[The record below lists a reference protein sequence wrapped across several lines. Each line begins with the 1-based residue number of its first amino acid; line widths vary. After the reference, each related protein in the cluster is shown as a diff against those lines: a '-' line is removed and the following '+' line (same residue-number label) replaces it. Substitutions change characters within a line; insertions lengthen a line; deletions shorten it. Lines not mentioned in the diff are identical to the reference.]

1 MRTNVVLDDD
11 LIHEAMKLTG
21 KKTKKEVI
29 SYALQEVVASRKRRN
44 LLDLAGKIQFQD
56 EYDYKALRVFGG

>member
-11 LIHEAMKLTG
+11 LIDEAMKLTG
-21 KKTKKEVI
+21 IKTKKEVI

-56 EYDYKALRVFGG
+56 NYDYKALREGK

>member
-11 LIHEAMKLTG
+11 LVHEAMKLTG

-29 SYALQEVVASRKRRN
+29 SYALQKVVALKKRRN

-56 EYDYKALRVFGG
+56 DYDYKAMRKSR

>member
-11 LIHEAMKLTG
+11 LVHEAMKLTG

-29 SYALQEVVASRKRRN
+29 SYALQELVALKKRRN

-56 EYDYKALRVFGG
+56 DYDYKAMRKSR

>member
-11 LIHEAMKLTG
+11 LVHEAMKLTG

-29 SYALQEVVASRKRRN
+29 SYALQEVVALKKRRN

-56 EYDYKALRVFGG
+56 DYDYKAMRKSR